1 MLNLAMLRD
10 LSLSRS
16 SWPGLSRPSTCS
28 SSIARQDVDARH
40 KPGHDV
46 GSGRV
51 TLPSRSVQSPPLAPD
66 PSFQRLLGEL
76 AWRRLAPAIRE
87 RFRWKPAAG
96 AEIRYVGE
104 MAVVR
109 SSRLGWAMAQLC
121 RLIGTPLA
129 PHRGRNIPVRVTL
142 SLDTDGAGV
151 VWRRVYRFPNRR
163 AVACVSVK
171 RSTAT
176 EGLIECVGGGVGM
189 WLRLSERA
197 GALHFRST
205 GYFWALGNWRVPLP
219 AWLTPGALHV
229 THSDEGEG
237 RFRFRI
243 SVTHPFL
250 GETFFQDGI
259 FSSEGSEP
267 WSAC

>member
-1 MLNLAMLRD
+1 MTFQGAREKFVDGRD
-10 LSLSRS
+10 
-16 SWPGLSRPSTCS
+16 
-28 SSIARQDVDARH
+28 
-40 KPGHDV
+40 KPGHDGGV
-46 GSGRV
+46 G
-51 TLPSRSVQSPPLAPD
+51 TLCGVAPSRALTLTPD

-76 AWRRLAPAIRE
+76 AWRRLALAIRE

-109 SSRLGWAMAQLC
+109 SSAIGWALAQLC

-129 PHRGRNIPVRVTL
+129 PHRGTHVPVTVTL
-142 SLDTDGAGV
+142 SLDADGAGV
-151 VWRRVYRFPNRR
+151 VWRRVYRFPGRR

-171 RSTAT
+171 KSTAAD
-176 EGLIECVGGGVGM
+176 GLIECVGGGIGM

-205 GYFWALGNWRVPLP
+205 GYFWAVGRWRVALP
-219 AWLTPGALHV
+219 DWLTPGALHV
-229 THSDEGEG
+229 AHSDEGEG

-243 SVTHPFL
+243 SVVHPLL
-250 GETFFQDGI
+250 GETFFQDGV
-259 FSSEGSEP
+259 FELERS
-267 WSAC
+267 